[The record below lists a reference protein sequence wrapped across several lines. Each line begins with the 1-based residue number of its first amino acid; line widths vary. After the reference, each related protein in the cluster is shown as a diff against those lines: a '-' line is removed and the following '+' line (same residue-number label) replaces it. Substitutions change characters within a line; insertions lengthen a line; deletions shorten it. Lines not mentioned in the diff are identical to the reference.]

1 MVVDCAT
8 KRAKQ
13 EDVVDSLKLA
23 GKVVAVTGA
32 GSGIGRAI
40 ARRMLELDAE
50 AVILCDLNGS
60 EEDAAEELGD
70 RAHPYRLDVTNSSAI
85 SGLESHLTREF
96 GRLDV
101 LANNAGISGPQERIH
116 EYPLEAWDAV
126 FDVNIRAQFL
136 MMQMALRLMVA
147 AGSGSIVNTASLA
160 GLRATPLSCAYVAS
174 KGAVVQLTKAAA
186 LEYAAD
192 GIRVNAIGPGVVRTP
207 ILDQWDPDALEQ
219 INARIPMGRVAEP
232 EEIANVAA
240 FLASDAASYVN
251 GQVWLVDGGR
261 TAR

>member
-1 MVVDCAT
+1 M
-8 KRAKQ
+8 
-13 EDVVDSLKLA
+13 ESLKLT
-23 GKVVAVTGA
+23 GKIVAVTGA
-32 GSGIGRAI
+32 GSGIGMAI
-40 ARRMLELDAE
+40 TRRMLELDAE
-50 AVILCDLNGS
+50 AVVLCDLNGS
-60 EEDAAEELGD
+60 ETDAAAALGE
-70 RAHPYRLDVTNSSAI
+70 RAHPYRLDVTDHVAVAEF
-85 SGLESHLTREF
+85 ESHIAAEF

-101 LANNAGISGPQERIH
+101 LVNNAGISGPQKRIH
-116 EYPLEAWDAV
+116 EYPLGDWDAV
-126 FDVNIRAQFL
+126 FDVNIRAQFIML
-136 MMQMALRLMVA
+136 QMALRLMA
-147 AGSGSIVNTASLA
+147 DAGTGSIINTASLA
-160 GLRATPLSCAYVAS
+160 GVRATPLSSAYVAS

-207 ILDQWDPDALEQ
+207 LLDEWDPEALEQ

-240 FLASDAASYVN
+240 FLASDSASYVN

>member
-1 MVVDCAT
+1 MDNL
-8 KRAKQ
+8 
-13 EDVVDSLKLA
+13 SLA
-23 GKVVAVTGA
+23 GRVVAVTGA
-32 GSGIGRAI
+32 GSGIGRSI
-40 ARRMLELDAE
+40 ARRLADLDAE

-60 EEDAAEELGD
+60 EEDAAADIGE
-70 RAHPYRLDVTNSSAI
+70 RAHPYRLDVTDEAAVAEFGRYI
-85 SGLESHLTREF
+85 AREF

-101 LANNAGISGPQERIH
+101 LANNAGISGPQKRIH
-116 EYPLEAWDAV
+116 EYPVEEWDAV
-126 FDVNIRAQFL
+126 FNVNIRAQLL
-136 MMQMALRLMVA
+136 MMQMALRLMME

-207 ILDQWDPDALEQ
+207 ILDQWDADALEQ

-232 EEIANVAA
+232 EEIANVVG
-240 FLASDAASYVN
+240 FLASDSASYVN